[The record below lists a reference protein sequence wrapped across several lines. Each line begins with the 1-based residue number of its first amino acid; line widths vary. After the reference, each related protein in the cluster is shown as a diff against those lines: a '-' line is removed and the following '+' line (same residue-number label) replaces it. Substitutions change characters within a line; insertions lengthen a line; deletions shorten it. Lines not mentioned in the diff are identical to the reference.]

1 MVERVKLL
9 QGANGAAKRMFGG
22 NLMIF
27 DMQTCVF
34 LLTESSIQSPEF
46 IQTDRSEVAS
56 GGGGGPGGA
65 AARDFRS
72 M

>member
-1 MVERVKLL
+1 
-9 QGANGAAKRMFGG
+9 
-22 NLMIF
+22 MIF

-34 LLTESSIQSPEF
+34 LLIESRIQSPEF
-46 IQTDRSEVAS
+46 RQTDRSEVAS

>member
-1 MVERVKLL
+1 
-9 QGANGAAKRMFGG
+9 
-22 NLMIF
+22 MIF

-34 LLTESSIQSPEF
+34 LLTESR
-46 IQTDRSEVAS
+46 QTDRSEVAS

-65 AARDFRS
+65 AAQDFRS